1 MVFLKKDAKIGT
13 GRQQE
18 RMHLQTP
25 SLLSNDWGKFA
36 GRQGGPTNNF
46 SPKCKICNFCGVF
59 GITILTS
66 SFVTV

>member
-25 SLLSNDWGKFA
+25 SLLSNDWGEVRF
-36 GRQGGPTNNF
+36 TF
-46 SPKCKICNFCGVF
+46 SKQNRIIKKDTYFYLLF
-59 GITILTS
+59 S
-66 SFVTV
+66 